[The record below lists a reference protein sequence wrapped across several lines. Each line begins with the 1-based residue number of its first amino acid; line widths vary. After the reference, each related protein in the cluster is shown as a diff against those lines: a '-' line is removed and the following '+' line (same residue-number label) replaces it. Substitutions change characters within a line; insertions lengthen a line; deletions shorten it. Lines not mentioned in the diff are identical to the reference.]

1 MIASL
6 PMYDNAATHVANNR
20 FWQAIRTRLGKGPA
34 ALDRDTDPHVQ
45 WLAPDLIVS
54 QTCSLPYRTEL
65 KGKVRLVGTPDYGVK
80 GCPPGY
86 YNSCIVVRRED
97 PRRELRQYQ
106 GARLARND
114 IRSQSGWAALEQELA
129 ERGYGF
135 SFENNVLD
143 TGGHAASAQ
152 AVARG
157 EADLAAIDAVTW
169 ALLCRDDRALTQEL
183 RLLETTK
190 PTPGLPLI
198 TSMTEDPSV
207 IFKAVAAAIADL
219 TPADREVLMLK
230 GLKSIAESQYLN
242 GYITP
247 A

>member
-6 PMYDNAATHVANNR
+6 PMYDNSGTHVANNR
-20 FWQAIRTRLGKGPA
+20 FWQAIRTRLGKGPT

-45 WLAPDLIVS
+45 WLDPELILS

-65 KGKVRLVGTPDYGVK
+65 KGKVKLVGTPDYGVK

-97 PRRELRQYQ
+97 PRRELREYQ
-106 GARLARND
+106 SARLARND

-135 SFENNVLD
+135 SFEKNVLD
-143 TGGHAASAQ
+143 TGGHAASTR

-169 ALLCRDDRALTQEL
+169 TLLCRDDRALTQEL

-207 IFKAVAAAIADL
+207 IFKAVTAAIADL

-230 GLKSIAESQYLN
+230 GLTNIAESEYMN

>member
-6 PMYDNAATHVANNR
+6 PMYDTAATRAANDR
-20 FWQAIRTRLGKGPA
+20 FWDAIRTRLEAGPA

-45 WLAPDLIVS
+45 WLDPDLMIS

-86 YNSCIVVRRED
+86 YNSCIVVRLED
-97 PRRELRQYQ
+97 SRRELRQYQ

-114 IRSQSGWAALEQELA
+114 IRSQSGWAAIEQELA

-135 SFENNVLD
+135 SFEKNVLD
-143 TGGHAASAQ
+143 TGAHVASAQ

-157 EADLAAIDAVTW
+157 EADLASIDAVTW

-183 RLLETTK
+183 AVLETTK

-198 TSMTEDPSV
+198 TSMAEDPSV
-207 IFKAVAAAIADL
+207 IFKAVTAAITDL
-219 TPADREVLMLK
+219 TPADRQGLMLK
-230 GLKSIAESQYLN
+230 GLVCIPESEYLN
-242 GYITP
+242 GYIKP

>member
-6 PMYDNAATHVANNR
+6 PMYDTAATRAANDR
-20 FWQAIRTRLGKGPA
+20 FWHAIRSRLGKGPA
-34 ALDRDTDPHVQ
+34 ALDRNTDPHVQ
-45 WLAPDLIVS
+45 WLAADLILS

-86 YNSCIVVRRED
+86 YNSCVVVRRED
-97 PRRELRQYQ
+97 ARRELRQYHS
-106 GARLARND
+106 ARLARND

-129 ERGYGF
+129 ERVFGF
-135 SFENNVLD
+135 SFEKNALD
-143 TGGHAASAQ
+143 TGAHAASAQ
-152 AVARG
+152 AVAQG

-183 RLLETTK
+183 RVLETTK
-190 PTPGLPLI
+190 PKPGLPLI
-198 TSMTEDPSV
+198 TSMAEDPNV
-207 IFKAVAAAIADL
+207 IFKAVATAITDL
-219 TPADREVLMLK
+219 TPADRQVLMVK
-230 GLKSIAESQYLN
+230 GLTSIPESEYLN

-247 A
+247 V